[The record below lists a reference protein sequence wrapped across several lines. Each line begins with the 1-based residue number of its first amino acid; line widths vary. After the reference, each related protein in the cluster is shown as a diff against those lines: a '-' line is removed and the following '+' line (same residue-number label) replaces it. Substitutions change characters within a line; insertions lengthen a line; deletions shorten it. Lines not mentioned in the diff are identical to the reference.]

1 MTENTAP
8 GRHDVIIIGA
18 GAAGLYMLHTC
29 RRMGLD
35 AVVLERGDGVGGT
48 WYWNRYPGA
57 RCDVESLDYSYSF
70 DEDLQREWR
79 WAEKY
84 ATQPEIL
91 AYLEHVADR
100 FDLRRDIRLGA
111 DVVAADFDEADG
123 AWRVRTADGRETTAT
138 WVVAATGVLSAPK
151 RTRFPGQ
158 DDFTGTVLNSARW
171 PAGGHDFTG
180 KRVAVIGT
188 GSTGIQITPLVAQ
201 DAAKVF
207 VLQRTPSFSVPAHN
221 RTLTDE
227 EFTAAVARY
236 PERRRTARTTLLGVD
251 TRNPDVSTFDVSEEE
266 VQAAYRKTFDYGG
279 PMKLLTTFNDPIVDK
294 RANDVVAAFLADRI
308 RERVGDPGL
317 AERLIPDHPVGARRL
332 CVDTDYYETL
342 TRDNVELVD
351 LRETPLLGFTPTG
364 VRTSAA
370 DHDVDVIVL
379 ATGFDAIT
387 GPLRGI
393 DPHGRGG
400 ASLRGKWDAYPASYL
415 GLMVAGFPNLFTVTG
430 PLSPS
435 VNSNMFVAI
444 EQHVEF
450 IAKLLAH
457 AAERGHTVIEATPEA
472 EERWTAHAAEVAA
485 GTVFPLA
492 DSWYNGANIAGKA
505 GAVLPYL
512 GGIGGYQARLDEIA
526 ADGFRG
532 FEIAGLPAAAP
543 SA

>member
-1 MTENTAP
+1 MSEDFTPE
-8 GRHDVIIIGA
+8 RHDVIIVGA

-29 RRMGLD
+29 RRLGLD

-70 DEDLQREWR
+70 DEDLQCEWR

-100 FDLRRDIRLGA
+100 FDLRRDIRLGTN
-111 DVVAADFDEADG
+111 VVAADFDERTDT
-123 AWRVRTADGRETTAT
+123 WRVRTEDGREITAT
-138 WVVAATGVLSAPK
+138 YVVAATGVLSAPK
-151 RTRFPGQ
+151 EPRFPGQ
-158 DDFTGTVLNSARW
+158 DDFAGTILASSRW
-171 PAGGHDFTG
+171 PVDGFDFTG
-180 KRVAVIGT
+180 KRVAVVGT
-188 GSTGIQITPLVAQ
+188 GSTGIQLTPLVAEA
-201 DAAKVF
+201 AAKVF
-207 VLQRTPSFSVPAHN
+207 VMQRTPSFSIPAYN
-221 RTLTDE
+221 RILTDE
-227 EFTAAVARY
+227 EFDAAVAEY
-236 PERRRTARTTLLGVD
+236 PERRRVARTTLLGVD
-251 TRNPDVSTFDVSEEE
+251 TKNPDVSTFEVSEAE
-266 VQAAYRKTFDYGG
+266 VQAAYQKTFDYGG

-294 RANDVVAAFLADRI
+294 KANDVVAAFLADRI
-308 RERVGDPGL
+308 RDRVGDPEL
-317 AERLIPDHPVGARRL
+317 AERLIPDYPVGARRL
-332 CVDTDYYETL
+332 CVDTDFYETL

-351 LRETPLLGFTPTG
+351 LREAPILAFTPTG
-364 VRTSAA
+364 IRTAAA
-370 DHDVDVIVL
+370 DHEVDVIVL

-393 DPHGRGG
+393 DPHGRHGT
-400 ASLRGKWDAYPASYL
+400 SLRRKWDEYPASYL
-415 GLMVAGFPNLFTVTG
+415 GVMVAGFPNLFTITG

-457 AAERGHTVIEATPEA
+457 AAERGHAVIEATPAA
-472 EERWTAHAAEVAA
+472 EEQWVAHAAEVAA
-485 GTVFPLA
+485 MTVFPLA
-492 DSWYNGANIAGKA
+492 DSWYTGANIAGKA
-505 GAVLPYL
+505 SVVLPYL
-512 GGIGGYQARLDEIA
+512 GGIGGYQAQLDEIA

-532 FEIAGLPAAAP
+532 FQVTDRTLA